1 MNLLREV
8 SRRKKMKIFI
18 DSANIDE
25 IRKANDWGI
34 IDGVTTNPSLVV
46 KEKKQFKEL
55 VQEILGIIDGPIS
68 VEVISTNAEGMIKE
82 AVELSELSQN
92 IVIKIPMIPEGLK
105 ALKSLNTTDVKTNV
119 TLVFSINQ
127 AILAAKAK
135 ATYVSPFIGRLDD
148 LGNNGMQVVQDI
160 MKIFSIYEFKSKII
174 VASVR
179 SPLQVIEAAKV
190 GAHVSTIPFKV
201 IEMMFKHPLTDI
213 GLNRF
218 LEDWKSKNSK

>member
-1 MNLLREV
+1 LNLLREV

-218 LEDWKSKNSK
+218 LEDWIVQ

>member
-92 IVIKIPMIPEGLK
+92 IFLKISS
-105 ALKSLNTTDVKTNV
+105 AYT
-119 TLVFSINQ
+119 
-127 AILAAKAK
+127 
-135 ATYVSPFIGRLDD
+135 
-148 LGNNGMQVVQDI
+148 
-160 MKIFSIYEFKSKII
+160 
-174 VASVR
+174 
-179 SPLQVIEAAKV
+179 
-190 GAHVSTIPFKV
+190 
-201 IEMMFKHPLTDI
+201 
-213 GLNRF
+213 
-218 LEDWKSKNSK
+218 